1 MNYPMKESFYYFV
14 IVFVLALWPAI
25 VNAEDGAIISLEDAY
40 RLALQSHEDILGAG
54 IDIDKSALISKKVI
68 SLLSPNISVSGD
80 YSRPKNAILFDSSAV
95 IPGEKWT
102 ETVTVT
108 QQLYNP
114 RLLPAYR
121 LGRHSMDASKETYML
136 TVRDVLFE
144 VARVYYSVL
153 KNEESITIARDS
165 IFLAQEELKVAQE
178 KYHAGEVP
186 QTDVLRAEVEV
197 SRAERQLVEAENTL
211 FSSNALLSA
220 MIGMETKGGYSL
232 KKPAEMNMVIE
243 RPEGLIET
251 AIGRRNDLKEGL
263 INIDIAK
270 DNEKL
275 TLAEFQPELKLEWS
289 DYWVDP
295 ETFSQKNDLWMMTV
309 SVSMPIFEGGLRSIN
324 LKEKKMETRQSHLKY
339 ERLKKDIETEVKNS
353 YYEAQTLKSVLAAL
367 TKEAELARQTYEITG
382 ERYSNGQSSSIDLMD
397 ALTRFNSVRVELSAK
412 SYEYQIALL
421 DLQRVTG
428 TFAEE
433 YVNFSKRGVQ

>member
-1 MNYPMKESFYYFV
+1 MKKSWFKILFYYFI
-14 IVFVLALWPAI
+14 IVFVTLWPAI
-25 VNAEDGAIISLEDAY
+25 SSAEDEAIISLEDAY

-54 IDIDKSALISKKVI
+54 IDIDKSALISKKAL

-95 IPGEKWT
+95 IPKEKWT

-121 LGRHSMDASKETYML
+121 LGRHSMDASKENYML

-153 KNEESITIARDS
+153 KNEEFTTIAKDS

-186 QTDVLRAEVEV
+186 RTDVLRAEVEV

-211 FSSNALLSA
+211 LSSKALLSA
-220 MIGMETKGGYSL
+220 MIGIETKGDYSL
-232 KKPAEMNMVIE
+232 KKPAGVNMAIE
-243 RPEGLIET
+243 RPEGLIGI
-251 AIGRRNDLKEGL
+251 AIEHRNDLKEGL

-295 ETFSQKNDLWMMTV
+295 ETFSQRSDLWMMTV

-324 LKEKKMETRQSHLKY
+324 LKEKRIETKQSHLKY
-339 ERLKKDIETEVKNS
+339 ERLKKDIETEVKN
-353 YYEAQTLKSVLAAL
+353 YCYEAQTLKSVLAAL
-367 TKEAELARQTYEITG
+367 TKEVELARQTYEITR

-397 ALTRFNSVRVELSAK
+397 ALNRFNSARVELSAK
-412 SYEYQIALL
+412 SYEYQLALL

-433 YVNFSKRGVQ
+433 YITFSKRGVQ